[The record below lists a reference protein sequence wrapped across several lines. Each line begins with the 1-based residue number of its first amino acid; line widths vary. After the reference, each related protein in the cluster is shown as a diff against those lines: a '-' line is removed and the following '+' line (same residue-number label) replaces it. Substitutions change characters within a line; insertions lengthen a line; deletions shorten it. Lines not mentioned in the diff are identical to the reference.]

1 MMLTKPRLVIAL
13 ALVTAM
19 TTATSIVSGRSV
31 QGRQSSVSSNSERT
45 IVGVWRTLVTPRNCQ
60 TGEPLA
66 PAFPGLFTF
75 NEGGTMSEYGIGP
88 GSSPALRSPGHGVW
102 QREHSWQDYSLA
114 FTYYRYNASGLFLGS
129 QKVTAA
135 LELGASG
142 DDFTTNST
150 IEVLDANDNV
160 IATACGTAVGT
171 RFE

>member
-75 NEGGTMSEYGIGP
+75 NRGSFWESRGP
-88 GSSPALRSPGHGVW
+88 ASLVQVQQSLHQRPLR
-102 QREHSWQDYSLA
+102 
-114 FTYYRYNASGLFLGS
+114 
-129 QKVTAA
+129 
-135 LELGASG
+135 
-142 DDFTTNST
+142 
-150 IEVLDANDNV
+150 
-160 IATACGTAVGT
+160 
-171 RFE
+171 